1 MLTEQDYAEIL
12 SDAEERY
19 DDDVRSVACGIAR
32 LAFAENGIDKNT
44 ARTMAYLMA
53 WLAGDLLKEAEI
65 DWDRATLAAL
75 KKIRRSNPDVEREFE
90 ELAAAQSQ

>member
-44 ARTMAYLMA
+44 ARTMALPYG
-53 WLAGDLLKEAEI
+53 LARRGPAEGG
-65 DWDRATLAAL
+65 R
-75 KKIRRSNPDVEREFE
+75 N
-90 ELAAAQSQ
+90 